1 LSLPFSPTVVFLG
14 RECSLRSQEGKT
26 NNVNIYILW
35 GFRIKILIH
44 TYPIFNHV
52 VPSFAT
58 KGIASD
64 KLEDIKRNV
73 CDDTVDPD
81 DSTPSPS
88 TTFDSRKFPMRIS
101 SY

>member
-1 LSLPFSPTVVFLG
+1 MLFKNQDQT
-14 RECSLRSQEGKT
+14 
-26 NNVNIYILW
+26 
-35 GFRIKILIH
+35 H

-52 VPSFAT
+52 VPSFST

-73 CDDTVDPD
+73 CDNTINPY

-88 TTFDSRKFPMRIS
+88 ATFDSCESPMRVS